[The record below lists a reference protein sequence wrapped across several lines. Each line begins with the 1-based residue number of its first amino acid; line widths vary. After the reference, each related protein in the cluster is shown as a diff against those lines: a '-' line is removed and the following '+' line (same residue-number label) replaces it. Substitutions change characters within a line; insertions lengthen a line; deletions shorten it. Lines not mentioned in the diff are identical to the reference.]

1 MTNSKSSKTT
11 LTGNLVHEV
20 SSLIRHKILTL
31 PALKPLDNP
40 HPIVEN
46 EDVFIINE
54 MNKCKG
60 LRKVHLET
68 GYTKNIEVMHC
79 VFFPNPEYPLPIF
92 GADIVATPK
101 IITAAICDISPV
113 HKANSIYYGLDL
125 IAQQYKFKER
135 RQLPEWADIFSD
147 YVQFMRIRDNKEKDM
162 FVELVSRYLDI
173 YIEHVYGAKRD
184 QNWINNMKR
193 MDDQIWYCKQQRQNK
208 KTKAVLGQWFDP
220 EWADDYINNTLF
232 DVPNSNWQWW
242 MNGD

>member
-1 MTNSKSSKTT
+1 MTNSKSSNST

-31 PALKPLDNP
+31 PDLQPFDNP

-46 EDVFIINE
+46 DDVFIINE
-54 MNKCKG
+54 MNSCRG

-79 VFFPNPEYPLPIF
+79 VFFPDPNYPLPIF

-101 IITAAICDISPV
+101 VITAAIADISPV
-113 HKANSIYYGLDL
+113 YNASSIYYGLDL
-125 IAQQYKFKER
+125 IASQYKFKEPR
-135 RQLPEWADIFSD
+135 ALPEWADIFSPFC
-147 YVQFMRIRDNKEKDM
+147 QFMRIRDDEEKGM
-162 FVELVSRYLDI
+162 FVQLVERYLDI
-173 YIEHVYGAKRD
+173 YIEHVYGAERD
-184 QNWINNMKR
+184 PKWINTMKR

-220 EWADDYINNTLF
+220 EWAQDYIDNTLF
-232 DVPNSNWQWW
+232 DTPNSNWRWW
-242 MNGD
+242 MNNE